1 MDTPVVLIIFNRPNT
16 TKIVLDCV
24 RKVKPPKL
32 FVIADGPRQHRPDEE
47 EKCAATRQLIEHVDW
62 DCQVLTNYSDINLG
76 CKYRISSG
84 IDWVFEQ
91 TEEAI
96 ILEDDCLPHE
106 SFFPFCEELLD
117 KYRNDQRITT
127 ISGNNFQFGRQSRE
141 FSYYFS
147 RYPLIWGWA
156 TWRRAWQHYDVE
168 MKPWEILRDGHW
180 LEDILN
186 DSKSV
191 KYWSRIFQCCH
202 DDKIDTWDFP
212 LTLTSWIQNGL
223 NIIPNVNLVSNIGF
237 GPDALT
243 TKDTDS
249 NFANHPTAP
258 MKFPLKH
265 PPFMIR
271 DAQADQFTQYTQF
284 DHSFISKAKSKVKK
298 IFSSK
303 KINTFR

>member
-1 MDTPVVLIIFNRPNT
+1 MNTAVALIIFNRPNA

-24 RKVKPPKL
+24 RKVKPSKL
-32 FVIADGPRQHRPDEE
+32 FIIADGPRQHIFDDE
-47 EKCAATRQLIEHVDW
+47 EKCAVTRQLIDSVDW
-62 DCQVLTNYSDINLG
+62 DCQVLKNYSDINLG

-127 ISGNNFQFGRQSRE
+127 ISGNNFQFGRQGRE

-168 MKPWEILRDGHW
+168 MKCWEILRDDHW
-180 LEDILN
+180 LEDVLD
-186 DSKSV
+186 DSRAI
-191 KYWSRIFQCCH
+191 KYWHQLFQGCYEGS
-202 DDKIDTWDFP
+202 IDSWAFP
-212 LTLTSWIQNGL
+212 WTLTSWIQKSL
-223 NIIPNVNLVSNIGF
+223 NIIPSVNLVSNIGF
-237 GPDALT
+237 SPQALT
-243 TKDTDS
+243 TKDTYS
-249 NFANHPTAP
+249 PFANYPTTT
-258 MKFPLKH
+258 MEFPLKH
-265 PPFMIR
+265 QPLIIR
-271 DAQADQFTQYTQF
+271 DAEADQFTQYTQF
-284 DHSFISKAKSKVKK
+284 DISLMSKVKSKAKK
-298 IFSSK
+298 ILSYFSS
-303 KINTFR
+303 